1 MERMKANLVYAP
13 DASVLKR
20 GQMDLSI
27 ATDYVNDTGDSEPY
41 LRRIA
46 EAGFKNIQWIHHWKH
61 DFIYTQSEIQ
71 YIANLMK
78 ELRLSIYDIHG
89 SAGTEKNWFS
99 IVEYQ
104 RLAGVEIVKNRI
116 EMCKALGGSVVVMHI
131 PILNSENLGQWRQL
145 KKSLNELE
153 KFCIKKSVK
162 IAVENE
168 PFDDFIGIKE
178 LFSKYGPEFIGLC
191 YDSGHG
197 NIGGHGLKNL
207 DSVNDR
213 LISLHLNDNDGLEDQ
228 HKPIFTG
235 NVNWE
240 ELSRIIAKSSYK
252 KFLTFEISMKFAD
265 TMNEDIFLG
274 SAYRNGLKLLDM
286 VREGQT

>member
-1 MERMKANLVYAP
+1 MKTIQVNAP
-13 DASVLKR
+13 DLLVVKR

-27 ATDYVNDTGDSEPY
+27 ATDYMSDTGDPEPY

-46 EAGFKNIQWIHHWKH
+46 KAGFKNIQWIHYWKH
-61 DFIYTQSEIQ
+61 DFIYTQPEIQ
-71 YIANLMK
+71 HIANIMK
-78 ELRLSIYDIHG
+78 KLHLSIYDIHG

-99 IVEYQ
+99 TVEYR

-131 PILNSENLGQWRQL
+131 PILNSENLVQWQQL
-145 KKSLNELE
+145 KKSLSELE
-153 KFCIKKSVK
+153 KFCIHIGVK

-168 PFDDFIGIKE
+168 PFDEFNGIKE
-178 LFSKYGPEFIGLC
+178 LFSEYGPEFIGLC

-207 DSVNDR
+207 DSVKER
-213 LISLHLNDNDGLEDQ
+213 LISLHLHDNDGLEDQ

-235 NVNWE
+235 TVDWI
-240 ELSRIIAKSSYK
+240 ELSRIIAKSPYR
-252 KFLTFEISMKFAD
+252 KFLTFEISIKFSD
-265 TMNEDIFLG
+265 TKNEDIFLR
-274 SAYRNGLKLLDM
+274 SAYRDGVKLLDM
-286 VREGQT
+286 VRES